1 MGKKVAVVTGAAN
14 GIGQASALK
23 FAREGYEVAMVDFS
37 PVLSRT
43 EEMVSGMGGEFL
55 SCGGDV

>member
-23 FAREGYEVAMVDFS
+23 FAREGYAVAMIDIS
-37 PVLSRT
+37 PALSRT
-43 EEMVSGMGGEFL
+43 EEMVTEMG
-55 SCGGDV
+55 